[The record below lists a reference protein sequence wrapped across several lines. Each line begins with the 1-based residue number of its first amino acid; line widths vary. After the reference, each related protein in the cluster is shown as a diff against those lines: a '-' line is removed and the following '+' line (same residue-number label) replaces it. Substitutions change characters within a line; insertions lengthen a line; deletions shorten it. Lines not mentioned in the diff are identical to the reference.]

1 MRVSGRFTKSST
13 VESGLERP
21 LASAAIAPSKCSLR
35 LWSLCQA
42 DHCRVQ
48 GMVSTLPEQHDTE
61 KEWQEIDITDLA
73 TKKVSKAAGETAEKP
88 RN

>member
-1 MRVSGRFTKSST
+1 
-13 VESGLERP
+13 
-21 LASAAIAPSKCSLR
+21 
-35 LWSLCQA
+35 
-42 DHCRVQ
+42 
-48 GMVSTLPEQHDTE
+48 MVSTLPEQHDTE